1 MGESAVVTPTL
12 AASSRPALRRWWIA
26 GGVSAAVI
34 VAVVAL
40 WPRGGRGRASAG
52 GPTAVVMRSDLIVSI
67 TGSNSQV
74 EAASRKVIRN
84 ELRWPVI
91 IKGVVPDGTRVEKGE
106 VIIHFECAELEDAI
120 EDGDLAVDKAEL
132 TYEQAVENLKLKKK
146 EMDSQVRKATQAVKD
161 AGDNIT
167 RYTDKDGQWGV
178 DKNDAESRIELA
190 SGDLAL
196 VQGRLNA
203 KLKANNDPELQKPY
217 SKSEIEKDRL
227 DVKRLKRSLRD
238 AESNLDML
246 IKYDHPRRLRDLNTA
261 VDDAKLN
268 MERANLV
275 AATEVRLAKSNVEAK
290 RTHLRKLS
298 ERLAERREDK
308 ELRLTVRAM
317 EPGLVVYS
325 TGGLPW
331 RPSPVSVEVGEKINQ
346 RQQLMIIPDMSTLQV
361 ETKVFEA
368 VVNQLKPG
376 ATRALVS
383 LDAKPELNKLGG
395 TVKWVAPLPDPQHG
409 WMATGVK
416 LFSVVIKFDN
426 AKAIPDLK
434 PGMTAQVELMVA
446 RLPNVLSVPVAAVW
460 TEQEKTYCWR
470 ATNDGQPARVD
481 VSVGRSNET
490 RVEVLAGLSEG
501 DRVLLVPGEP
511 AASGEAQAEQPK
523 AKTKQPEAPKRPA
536 ADKTAAPKQSSARGL
551 GTGGGGASR
560 SGRGRRPPGGR
571 RR

>member
-1 MGESAVVTPTL
+1 M
-12 AASSRPALRRWWIA
+12 
-26 GGVSAAVI
+26 SAAVI
-34 VAVVAL
+34 VAAVAL
-40 WPRGGRGRASAG
+40 WPRGGRGRASG
-52 GPTAVVMRSDLIVSI
+52 GSPTAVVMRGDLIVSV

-146 EMDSQVRKATQAVKD
+146 EMDSQVRKAAQAVKD

-167 RYTDKDGQWGV
+167 RYTDKDGQWEV

-196 VQGRLNA
+196 TKGKLDA

-217 SKSEIEKDRL
+217 SDHEIKKERL
-227 DVKRLKRSLRD
+227 DVKRLERSLRD
-238 AESNLDML
+238 AVSNRDML
-246 IKYDHPRRLRDLNTA
+246 DKYDHPRRLRDLKTA
-261 VDDAKLN
+261 VEDAELDLERAKL
-268 MERANLV
+268 V
-275 AATEVRLAKSNVEAK
+275 AVTEVGLAKSNVEAK
-290 RTHLRKLS
+290 KTHLRKLS

-308 ELRLTVRAM
+308 ELRLTVRAI

-325 TGGLPW
+325 TGGRPW

-416 LFSVVIKFDN
+416 LFSVVIEFDN

-460 TEQEKTYCWR
+460 TEQEKTYCWQ
-470 ATNDGQPARVD
+470 ATNGGQAARVD
-481 VSVGRSNET
+481 VRVGRSNET
-490 RVEVLAGLSEG
+490 RVEVLGGLSEG
-501 DRVLLVPGEP
+501 DRVLLVPGES
-511 AASGEAQAEQPK
+511 ATSGEAQAEQPK
-523 AKTKQPEAPKRPA
+523 AKTERPA
-536 ADKTAAPKQSSARGL
+536 ASEAPTPKQPNARGR
-551 GTGGGGASR
+551 GAGGGGASR
-560 SGRGRRPPGGR
+560 SGRDRRPPGGR

>member
-1 MGESAVVTPTL
+1 
-12 AASSRPALRRWWIA
+12 
-26 GGVSAAVI
+26 VI
-34 VAVVAL
+34 AL
-40 WPRGGRGRASAG
+40 WPRGGRGRGSAG
-52 GPTAVVMRSDLIVSI
+52 GPTAVVMRGDLIVSV

-146 EMDSQVRKATQAVKD
+146 EMDSQVRKADQAVKD
-161 AGDNIT
+161 AGDDIT
-167 RYTDKDGQWGV
+167 RYTDKDGQWEV
-178 DKNDAESRIELA
+178 DKNHAESRIELA

-196 VQGRLNA
+196 AEGRLKA
-203 KLKANNDPELQKPY
+203 KLKANNDPELQEPY
-217 SKSEIEKDRL
+217 SVSEIKADRL
-227 DVKRLKRSLRD
+227 SVKRLERSLRD

-246 IKYDHPRRLRDLNTA
+246 IKYDHPRRLRDLKTA
-261 VDDAKLN
+261 VEDAELDL
-268 MERANLV
+268 ERAKLV
-275 AATEVRLAKSNVEAK
+275 AATEVGLAEADVEAK
-290 RTHLRKLS
+290 KTHLRKLS
-298 ERLAERREDK
+298 ERLAERLEDK
-308 ELRLTVRAM
+308 ELRLTVRAT
-317 EPGLVVYS
+317 EPGLVVYN
-325 TGGLPW
+325 TGGRRW
-331 RPSPVSVEVGEKINQ
+331 RPSTVSVEVGEKINQ

-376 ATRALVS
+376 ATRALIS

-416 LFSVVIKFDN
+416 LFSVVIEFDN
-426 AKAIPDLK
+426 AEAIPDLK

-470 ATNDGQPARVD
+470 ATDGGQPARVD
-481 VSVGRSNET
+481 VRVGRSNET
-490 RVEVLAGLSEG
+490 RVEILAGLSEG
-501 DRVLLVPGEP
+501 DRVLLVPGEQP
-511 AASGEAQAEQPK
+511 AASGEAQAEQPEEQ
-523 AKTKQPEAPKRPA
+523 AKQPKEQAEQPKAPEPPA
-536 ADKTAAPKQSSARGL
+536 ASETAAPKQPSAGGRGA
-551 GTGGGGASR
+551 GGGGAPR